1 MEATDE
7 DVIEVECCD
16 VGAAKIGCSSKG
28 GGEKNGGGAGGDDG
42 IDNGV
47 IYID

>member
-1 MEATDE
+1 MLLRLN
-7 DVIEVECCD
+7 VVMS
-16 VGAAKIGCSSKG
+16 VLLRGAAKIGCSSKG